1 MYGTFC
7 DKGKRV
13 YVVAYT
19 YQFMRTI
26 IAKQMKNGSNV

>member
-1 MYGTFC
+1 MGLFVT
-7 DKGKRV
+7 KERGS
-13 YVVAYT
+13 VVAYT

>member
-1 MYGTFC
+1 MGLSGT
-7 DKGKRV
+7 KERV
-13 YVVAYT
+13 PIVAYT

>member
-1 MYGTFC
+1 MRLSVT
-7 DKGKRV
+7 KEWV
-13 YVVAYT
+13 SVVTYT